1 MASIIAR
8 LLRESTPDSY
18 DYVIPGDSSKTRR
31 RITRARKLPVN
42 NTSTPVTRGTV
53 KVTHDVEITDASGA
67 LLRVQP
73 VLIDI
78 EVSIPVGVDETVF
91 VAALNNAFGVARVQI
106 KDIYA
111 GLLPGDT
118 LTFAPETGT

>member
-1 MASIIAR
+1 MANITAR

-31 RITRARKLPVN
+31 RITRARKLPVT
-42 NTSTPVTRGTV
+42 NTSTPVTRGIV
-53 KVTHDVEITDASGA
+53 KITHDVEIRDASGA

-78 EVSIPVGVDETVF
+78 EVSIPVGVEEAVF
-91 VAALNNAFGVARVQI
+91 VAALNNAFGVARVQVS
-106 KDIYA
+106 DIFM
-111 GLLPGDT
+111 GLLPGNT
-118 LTFAPETGT
+118 LVFAPETGA